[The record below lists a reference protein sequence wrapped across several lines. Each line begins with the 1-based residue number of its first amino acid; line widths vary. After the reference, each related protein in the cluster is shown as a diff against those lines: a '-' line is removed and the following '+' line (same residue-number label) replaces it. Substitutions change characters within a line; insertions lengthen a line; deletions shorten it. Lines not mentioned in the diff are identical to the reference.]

1 MVPQSSM
8 KHQSDIQIQSRGL
21 KEESQPKMDMIADST
36 KASKKKSNK
45 KRKNQ
50 QYEEEKKIGN
60 NSTENIQQILD
71 DDDLLLQRYL

>member
-1 MVPQSSM
+1 M
-8 KHQSDIQIQSRGL
+8 QIQSRAL

-50 QYEEEKKIGN
+50 
-60 NSTENIQQILD
+60 
-71 DDDLLLQRYL
+71 